1 MIAMNKIYFNTKD
14 KLLFKTV
21 KSIFK
26 DIGFCEITDKP
37 ESNIPTLK
45 ENKNNFTIDKLVFS
59 KPLYIR
65 DFIGKNI
72 FENTFSFL
80 GFVINKK
87 TRKISYNKNS
97 TQLTQIEFD
106 LLEVLYNA
114 KDGISLDDILKDV
127 LGYSDI
133 SQSKTSATHI
143 YNLRKKLN
151 TISGRSNVIIFEND
165 KYKLNKD

>member
-1 MIAMNKIYFNTKD
+1 MNKIYFNTKD

-37 ESNIPTLK
+37 ESNIPVLK
-45 ENKNNFTIDKLVFS
+45 ENKNNFTIDKLVFP
-59 KPLYIR
+59 KPLCIR
-65 DFIGKNI
+65 DIVGKNI

-80 GFVINKK
+80 DFVVNKK
-87 TRKISYNKNS
+87 TRKISFNEKS

-106 LLEVLYNA
+106 LLKVLYNA
-114 KDGISLDDILKDV
+114 KDGLSLNDILKDV

-151 TISGRSNVIIFEND
+151 MISGRSNIIIFEND

>member
-1 MIAMNKIYFNTKD
+1 MNKIYFDTKD

-26 DIGFCEITDKP
+26 DIGFCEITDKA

-59 KPLYIR
+59 KPLCIR
-65 DFIGKNI
+65 DIVSKKI
-72 FENTFSFL
+72 FENTFSFS

-87 TRKISYNKNS
+87 TREVSFNKKS

-106 LLEVLYNA
+106 LLEVLYNE
-114 KDGISLDDILKDV
+114 KDGISLNDILKDV

-151 TISGRSNVIIFEND
+151 MVSGRSNIIIFEND
-165 KYKLNKD
+165 KYKLNFN